1 MIRHSEVA
9 DFRQCP
15 MKWWLKWVN
24 RWQSGDS
31 VASSLGT
38 AWHTVM
44 ATHYGIIQRWQES
57 GHSPGLIVVGKEVEP
72 AIEYFHGT
80 DHYDKLIWMYDGYLD
95 HWGVDP
101 DWEIVEY
108 ESTQQVEIS
117 PGLWYEWTTDVLVRD
132 HTLNKLRVVDH
143 KSTSSQ
149 LRKGEVDLSDQLG
162 LYIRAQNMRGVR
174 VADGVISQARTEKL
188 KRPMTLEERYQRMP
202 SYRSPVELE
211 NIWDDMLEVVR
222 VMLEYRRTP
231 EVPPYSSPD
240 PRVCSWKCDFLE
252 AHLILRKMPK
262 AKWGQRL
269 IPLLQNHGF
278 RQGDV
283 PRGSDRLIT

>member
-1 MIRHSEVA
+1 
-9 DFRQCP
+9 

-24 RWQSGDS
+24 RWQSADS
-31 VASSLGT
+31 SASSLGT
-38 AWHTVM
+38 AWHEVM
-44 ATHYGIIQRWQES
+44 AHHYGEIQKWQQGGHTPTTAAVAES
-57 GHSPGLIVVGKEVEP
+57 VEP
-72 AIEYFHGT
+72 VFQYYKAT
-80 DHYDKLIWMYDGYLD
+80 AHYDTLNWMYDGYLR

-101 DWEIVEY
+101 DWEVVEF
-108 ESTQQVEIS
+108 ESTQQVEVS

-149 LRKGEVDLSDQLG
+149 LRRGEVDLSDQLG
-162 LYIRAQNMRGVR
+162 LYVCAQNMRGVR

-211 NIWDDMLEVVR
+211 NIWDDMKKVVR
-222 VMLEYRRTP
+222 LLLEFRQTP
-231 EVPPYSSPD
+231 EVSPYSAPD

-252 AHLILRKMPK
+252 AHLILRKMPQ

-269 IPLLQNHGF
+269 TPLLRSHGF
-278 RQGDV
+278 NKGDA
-283 PRGSDRLIT
+283 PRGSDRSVK